1 MPAPIIIAGGAK
13 ALGAKAAAGS
23 TLKGK
28 IVPFIKDKIISTI
41 KEKAGQ
47 KVEEGISN
55 VRDRVKDRLSNS
67 QDTRENEAMGGTI
80 DNAFDLDQDLFG
92 NVSDIKGL
100 WVLIKIF

>member
-23 TLKGK
+23 TLKSK
-28 IVPFIKDKIISTI
+28 IGSFIKDKVVSAVKDKVVSTV
-41 KEKAGQ
+41 K
-47 KVEEGISN
+47 
-55 VRDRVKDRLSNS
+55 DRVKDRLSNS
-67 QDTRENEAMGGTI
+67 QDTRQNEAMGNTI
-80 DNAFDLDQDLFG
+80 DNAFDLGQDLFG